1 MKPSGPLVRR
11 TPLIRRTPLKPG
23 KKRMKQRHRAIGAPT
38 VEQQA
43 HQDAQRAHGCAMCH
57 LLDLDFAGL
66 KPGYSPCGRTAIHH
80 LNTGDLAGNRQLSQ
94 DDTVALG
101 DYHHQG
107 IPKPGFNNAS
117 MRAKFGPNLH
127 DHKRDFLD
135 AIALHLVERSVKAL
149 QRWQDAQLAPVD
161 DARAF

>member
-1 MKPSGPLVRR
+1 MKPSGPLARR

-57 LLDLDFAGL
+57 LLGLDFAGL
-66 KPGYSPCGRTAIHH
+66 KTGYSPCGRTAVHH
-80 LNTGDLAGNRQLSQ
+80 RTTGDLHGQPQLGQ
-94 DDTVALG
+94 DETVALG
-101 DYHHQG
+101 DWHHQG
-107 IPKPGFNNAS
+107 IPKPGFNKPS
-117 MRAKFGPNLH
+117 MLSKYGPNLA
-127 DHKRDFLD
+127 DHKVRFLEVIE
-135 AIALHLVERSVKAL
+135 ASLGERSTAAL
-149 QRWQDAQLAPVD
+149 QRWQDAQLAPID